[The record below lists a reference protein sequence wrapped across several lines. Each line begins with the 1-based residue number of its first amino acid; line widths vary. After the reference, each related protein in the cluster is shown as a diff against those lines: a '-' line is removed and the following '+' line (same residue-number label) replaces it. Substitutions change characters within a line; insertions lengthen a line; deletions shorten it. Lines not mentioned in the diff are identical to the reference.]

1 MYPVKKYFLPAA
13 LLAALLLT
21 TCCACSNAGAGTANT
36 GSQTWEK
43 SDAYTLQLPQ
53 GFAAQEGEN
62 GVVNLSLKG
71 QGVGGVQTLSYA
83 DAQSLLTM
91 DFTKEENKATV
102 DALAQQIAPG
112 QQMAAMLNHTEGA
125 PYLLLTLA
133 PDTSAAGGQEETA
146 HYLFPQ
152 GDKVY
157 DLYFQV
163 SEIPAEQ
170 QLLLVDSF
178 MPKA

>member
-1 MYPVKKYFLPAA
+1 MKRNLA
-13 LLAALLLT
+13 LAAFLT
-21 TCCACSNAGAGTANT
+21 ALILTACCACSNANAGTADT
-36 GSQTWEK
+36 GPQTWEK
-43 SDAYTLQLPQ
+43 SGAYTLQLPQ
-53 GFAAQEGEN
+53 GFMAQEEKEA
-62 GVVNLSLKG
+62 VTLSLDG
-71 QGVGGVQTLSYA
+71 QAVGGVQTLSYA

-112 QQMAAMLNHTEGA
+112 QQMAAMLNYTEGE

-133 PDTSAAGGQEETA
+133 PDTPTTGSQEETA

-152 GDKVY
+152 GEKVY

-170 QLLLVDSF
+170 HQILVDSF

>member
-1 MYPVKKYFLPAA
+1 MRKCFVAAVFLIA
-13 LLAALLLT
+13 LILT
-21 TCCACSNAGAGTANT
+21 ACCACSNDNAGTANT

-83 DAQSLLTM
+83 NAQSLLTM

-125 PYLLLTLA
+125 PHSRPRHFGDGRPGGDGPLSL
-133 PDTSAAGGQEETA
+133 PPGGQG
-146 HYLFPQ
+146 LR
-152 GDKVY
+152 
-157 DLYFQV
+157 
-163 SEIPAEQ
+163 S
-170 QLLLVDSF
+170 LL
-178 MPKA
+178 PGQ

>member
-1 MYPVKKYFLPAA
+1 MKRNLA
-13 LLAALLLT
+13 LAAFLT
-21 TCCACSNAGAGTANT
+21 ALILTACCACSNANAGTADT
-36 GSQTWEK
+36 GPQTWEK
-43 SDAYTLQLPQ
+43 SGAYTLQLPQ
-53 GFAAQEGEN
+53 GFMAQEEKEA
-62 GVVNLSLKG
+62 VTLSLDG
-71 QGVGGVQTLSYA
+71 QAVGGVQTLSYA
-83 DAQSLLTM
+83 DAQSLLTL

-112 QQMAAMLNHTEGA
+112 QPMAAMLNHTEGA

-133 PDTSAAGGQEETA
+133 PDTSATGGQEETA

-170 QLLLVDSF
+170 QQLLVDSF
-178 MPKA
+178 TPKT

>member
-1 MYPVKKYFLPAA
+1 MKKCFVTAAFLVA
-13 LLAALLLT
+13 LILT
-21 TCCACSNAGAGTANT
+21 ACCACSNDNAGTADT

-43 SDAYTLQLPQ
+43 SGAYTLQLPQ

-102 DALAQQIAPG
+102 DALAQQITPE
-112 QQMAAMLNHTEGA
+112 QQMAAMLNYTEGD

-133 PDTSAAGGQEETA
+133 PDTSSTGGQEETA

-152 GDKVY
+152 GEKVY

-170 QLLLVDSF
+170 QQILVDSF